1 MRLAELEIP
10 EAQGQVVAKQ
20 FALAASGTQ
29 TLEGVARAAV
39 ELVQPLAQRG
49 AAVVT
54 LEGAGPSVH
63 VVATSSL
70 VDKRLAGLTLSPEA
84 AVARA
89 IQTGL
94 PVVTQGGEDVFGPGV
109 PERRRRERAGA
120 AYPLRDGHVV
130 VGALVLIGPALDPDT
145 TVGDQL
151 GGLMSELGPR
161 LAAARALHEAE
172 RRGLLDPLTGLCN
185 RREFERVLERYG
197 GDVKTKLEPATLVYA
212 DLDRFKGLND
222 TLGHAAGDAALRH
235 VAGMLQAAVRDG
247 DLVAR
252 IGGEE
257 FAVWLPRT
265 PLGEGLEVAER
276 IRRNVEGT
284 AWRWNGVAQAMTISC
299 GVAGSPDP
307 VRDIANLRG
316 AADAALYRAKQAGRN
331 RVEKA
336 VAAS

>member
-1 MRLAELEIP
+1 MARDISLSNAFLLSGVTTN
-10 EAQGQVVAKQ
+10 AQGFPTNASITIQSSAQLDLVSD
-20 FALAASGTQ
+20 ASGRYQALLPADGYTV
-29 TLEGVARAAV
+29 TVDVLLSSSTIAPNGSVTFTEVPPGV
-39 ELVQPLAQRG
+39 
-49 AAVVT
+49 AVVT
-54 LEGAGPSVH
+54 QA
-63 VVATSSL
+63 
-70 VDKRLAGLTLSPEA
+70 
-84 AVARA
+84 
-89 IQTGL
+89 
-94 PVVTQGGEDVFGPGV
+94 GEDVFGPGV

-120 AYPLRDGHVV
+120 AYPLRDGHAV

-145 TVGDQL
+145 PAAEQL
-151 GGLMSELGPR
+151 GGLLSELGPR
-161 LAAARALHEAE
+161 LAAARAVHEAE
-172 RRGLLDPLTGLCN
+172 RRALLDPLTGLRN

-197 GDVKTKLEPATLVYA
+197 DDAKTKLEPATLVYA

-276 IRRNVEGT
+276 IRRSVEGT
-284 AWRWNGVAQAMTISC
+284 AWRWNGAAHAMTISC
-299 GVAGSPDP
+299 GVAGFPDP
-307 VRDIANLRG
+307 VREIANLRG

-336 VAAS
+336 AAAG